1 MGKWT
6 HSKNILSSI
15 RYIVAEYNC
24 YIFTF
29 YIFLVGNNISSG
41 WGEGVPLLIPVS
53 HPTKPDPWSWSS
65 DRVRFLGHLIC
76 FFLRWAGNLALSELP
91 NTRLP
96 RCELGD
102 CPTQTD
108 NTGWAGMVQCWLPPV
123 TAPYHISQVTTTH
136 QRSWGVSPVIYLRT
150 LNFGVGNRF
159 IALSLMWTRPCVH

>member
-1 MGKWT
+1 MTAQNMGKWT
-6 HSKNILSSI
+6 HSTNILSSI

-76 FFLRWAGNLALSELP
+76 FSSGELVIWP
-91 NTRLP
+91 WVSCPIPGSGDVNWVTVQHRLTTR
-96 RCELGD
+96 
-102 CPTQTD
+102 
-108 NTGWAGMVQCWLPPV
+108 GWAGMVQCWLPPV

-150 LNFGVGNRF
+150 LKFGVGNRF
-159 IALSLMWTRPCVH
+159 IALS